1 MAETSPIE
9 LCFICDDGYVMP
21 TAVAIQSLKENGTG
35 GRRCRVHIVAA
46 DLSEESEAVLRGMS
60 DGEMSVTVVRAS
72 AQELASLHV
81 PQEGGMCVA
90 TPAALLKF
98 SLGELLPDLDKVLYL
113 DGDILVRKNLAPIF
127 DLDLGEKVLAAA
139 PDTGVISF
147 PRPIHAEVKRYFNS
161 GVMLLN
167 LKKMRAEDY
176 AARLVAAKRGD
187 SERALMDQDV
197 FNRVCDGK
205 ALPLPP
211 RANCLLV
218 NLARAFGHGLFA
230 MADFN
235 RRFGTDYRGLAA
247 FGEDAL
253 LVHFSS
259 KDKPWF
265 SPDVPFAGEWMRVF
279 ERTPFAWHP
288 RSIKT
293 IGLVYHGLGKGG
305 IERSASFQLPMFRRM
320 GLRVV
325 AFTDTDTSAEDY
337 ANGGDFDRVSLSAF
351 AGDPVAHARAL
362 HREIRRRKVELL
374 IHHDAY
380 VPARLRH
387 DVRAARTAGAAVAV
401 FWNNV
406 FSHFLIRP
414 GRQLETKALFD
425 ACREVTAMLT
435 LTKTDEAF
443 FRMLGHPSFA
453 MPFSDPDLL
462 AGFTRREWPHR
473 IIWLGRLVE
482 QKQPIHAFR
491 IFEKVRERVP
501 DSELV
506 VLGDGDA
513 DTERELAEWLKSRP
527 AVASSIRMEGFRKD
541 VRPFL
546 EACGVGL
553 VTSRFEGYCHSIVE
567 MKMAAM
573 PVVSYSMPYLDTLKP
588 DSGAICVPQGE
599 VGAAA
604 DAIVRLFGDPDEWRR
619 QGARARRSY
628 EELASVDEEGNYERL
643 LEWLKSGAGDE
654 GAAISPRYARF
665 VVETFVEHA
674 HAALEIM
681 DRTAR
686 GETDRAVREEW
697 TRDRSYR
704 LGRFLTWPYRTAKR
718 IWHAMAKCR
727 KFQE

>member
-1 MAETSPIE
+1 MDETSPIE

-21 TAVAIQSLKENGTG
+21 TVVAIQSLKENGTG

-60 DGEMSVTVVRAS
+60 DGDVSVTVVRAS

-362 HREIRRRKVELL
+362 HREIRRRKVDLL

-654 GAAISPRYARF
+654 GVAISPRHARS
-665 VVETFVEHA
+665 VAETFVEHA

>member
-60 DGEMSVTVVRAS
+60 DGDVSVTVVRAS

-362 HREIRRRKVELL
+362 HREIRRRKVDLL

-387 DVRAARTAGAAVAV
+387 DVRAARSAGAAVAV

-406 FSHFLIRP
+406 FSHFLIRL

-654 GAAISPRYARF
+654 GVAISPRHARS
-665 VVETFVEHA
+665 VAETFVEHA

>member
-1 MAETSPIE
+1 MGACAPVGVPAGHEIAEKASSRIR
-9 LCFICDDGYVMP
+9 DAHRSVSK
-21 TAVAIQSLKENGTG
+21 SLQL
-35 GRRCRVHIVAA
+35 HILRDMLA
-46 DLSEESEAVLRGMS
+46 DLRQA
-60 DGEMSVTVVRAS
+60 
-72 AQELASLHV
+72 
-81 PQEGGMCVA
+81 
-90 TPAALLKF
+90 
-98 SLGELLPDLDKVLYL
+98 
-113 DGDILVRKNLAPIF
+113 
-127 DLDLGEKVLAAA
+127 
-139 PDTGVISF
+139 
-147 PRPIHAEVKRYFNS
+147 
-161 GVMLLN
+161 
-167 LKKMRAEDY
+167 
-176 AARLVAAKRGD
+176 
-187 SERALMDQDV
+187 
-197 FNRVCDGK
+197 
-205 ALPLPP
+205 
-211 RANCLLV
+211 
-218 NLARAFGHGLFA
+218 
-230 MADFN
+230 
-235 RRFGTDYRGLAA
+235 LAA

-362 HREIRRRKVELL
+362 HREIRRRKVDLL

-654 GAAISPRYARF
+654 GVAISPRHARS
-665 VVETFVEHA
+665 VAETFVEHA

-704 LGRFLTWPYRTAKR
+704 LGRFLTWPYRTAKS